1 MGWFCKVLGNFRFL
15 GQVKHEMSQAQL
27 RIDVFFLVDSKCSI
41 NVLPWPPW
49 SRFRSQRLQF
59 SVNNPFSVFDLF
71 EVETKANKIDKGMRI
86 GWFEEVGCWFRGQVK
101 RNMSFWVNHSE
112 TVTLT
117 NPLLE
122 FHVMSLPHRGAG
134 GNAGHHVTDY
144 GFDSTIRVDLR
155 QAPLVCAMEV
165 ASLGDGPS

>member
-101 RNMSFWVNHSE
+101 RNMRMAFCQE
-112 TVTLT
+112 D
-117 NPLLE
+117 E
-122 FHVMSLPHRGAG
+122 FMLAILSPSKYVMIA
-134 GNAGHHVTDY
+134 
-144 GFDSTIRVDLR
+144 
-155 QAPLVCAMEV
+155 
-165 ASLGDGPS
+165 